1 MNCIQAEASQAQ
13 LLHLT
18 AAYKYSTPNPW
29 SSPSANRTSDLNWQ
43 AVLENAVFLSQLT
56 YIVKYTIQQLF
67 SVLNKVAKKPKEI
80 RKTFVSFWDKT
91 KMLNSGFLW
100 DFW

>member
-29 SSPSANRTSDLNWQ
+29 SSPFANSYSVRLKL
-43 AVLENAVFLSQLT
+43 A
-56 YIVKYTIQQLF
+56 KYFGECSFSEPINLYCAIYNITVF
-67 SVLNKVAKKPKEI
+67 SVLDEATKKPKEI
-80 RKTFVSFWDKT
+80 RKSLLSASEIRIK
-91 KMLNSGFLW
+91 N
-100 DFW
+100 